1 MRERDAVRLR
11 EAAHK
16 LCGTVA
22 AFSTVVGAVASDLED
37 HAARGQLEEAWP
49 LVERLETVAREL
61 IQQVD
66 GLSIDWL
73 RDQAEAT
80 GDRDRTAGT

>member
-1 MRERDAVRLR
+1 
-11 EAAHK
+11 
-16 LCGTVA
+16 VA

-61 IQQVD
+61 TQQVD
-66 GLSIDWL
+66 GLSIESL